1 MRFEFIAIRFEISA
15 RKGVT
20 DMQIS
25 SHRAQAAVRALVFAF
40 FSLAPVAAGQNV
52 TYKPYIQPGDN
63 GPFGAKDQM
72 VVAWQTDESSPN
84 PGAFTV
90 QFGKR
95 VSYGQSV
102 APQGRVVDNCLSADP
117 ALPVP
122 PTASGP
128 HSNYAAFL
136 KDLAY
141 NTTYFYRVSG
151 PGMPSGGFA
160 ASFHTRKRGDDFS
173 FLVQGDEGFFPVEP
187 NSSPLRIADFE
198 ARIVHLMYNVY
209 RLEIPGVP
217 ELPKPDLALNTGD
230 NVYNNG
236 AEGSYRD
243 YWFPVWNS
251 DVDSNEAGAPFIRS
265 VPFYIVVGNHDMGA
279 TGVNANMLGG
289 DNAGRFTGN
298 TDGGDALAYFNNYY
312 FPLNGPTGVDTQF
325 TWNAD
330 TVTPN
335 GMIFSYKGQSYTSPA
350 AIAAYRAST
359 AVHAGKGVKQ
369 QIDHMHNFSFD
380 SGSAHFV
387 FLDANPHLFNGQLDN
402 TALYLE
408 PPKAF
413 SAYPSVLRD
422 WLINDLDSSA
432 QPWKI
437 VVFHQ
442 PAFSSGGATVRNSQ
456 MRAVAKFLEDH
467 GVNMVFNGHEH
478 NYQRT
483 YPIRALNAA
492 ATPVTTG
499 GPAVS
504 IDTAFDGVNQTV
516 PDGVLY
522 LVEGAG
528 GNRDFDG
535 NLGPARGSGLG
546 IDQDDSAT
554 GKGTLATFMFPNG
567 PASWLDTHL
576 TSVSMSPVF
585 PAAGNGPKITT
596 RFKAKLFSF
605 ADIVVRDNKLTLYQI
620 SEPLLPTSSATGTNP
635 APFGTDVNGNPVNDP
650 IPDTLVDP
658 ATGNVVSTPADGP
671 SALLDKFVVTKPNL
685 EDQLRIQLNA
695 PESVTPG
702 AQFTYR
708 LHVENATS
716 YGLNGTQAVFELP
729 DGVNFVSSSDGGAVW
744 IGRTV
749 VVTMG
754 HLAAGASADVHLTV
768 GVDPSA
774 GKGDILTATAGLRS
788 STALPVERDE
798 VRTRV
803 SRPGSEQGAGN

>member
-1 MRFEFIAIRFEISA
+1 MQTRSHSA
-15 RKGVT
+15 R
-20 DMQIS
+20 
-25 SHRAQAAVRALVFAF
+25 AAVLALVVAF
-40 FSLAPVAAGQNV
+40 SMAPRAAGQNV

-63 GPFGAKDQM
+63 GPFGPTDQM
-72 VVAWQTDESSPN
+72 VIAWQTDEASPN
-84 PGAFTV
+84 AGAFTV
-90 QFGKR
+90 QFGES
-95 VSYGQSV
+95 VSYGQSMI
-102 APQGRVVDNCLSADP
+102 PQGRVVDNYLSADP
-117 ALPVP
+117 ALPIP
-122 PTASGP
+122 ITASGP
-128 HSNYAAFL
+128 HSNYAAIL
-136 KDLAY
+136 KGLEY

-187 NSSPLRIADFE
+187 NSNPLRFADFE
-198 ARIVHLMYNVY
+198 ARITHLMYNVHH
-209 RLEIPGVP
+209 LEVPGVP
-217 ELPKPDLALNTGD
+217 HLPKPDLALNTGD

-265 VPFYIVVGNHDMGA
+265 IPFYIVVGNHDMGA
-279 TGVNANMLGG
+279 TGVNANMLGS
-289 DNAGRFTGN
+289 DVAGRFSGN
-298 TDGGDALAYFNNYY
+298 TDGGDVLAYFNNYY

-335 GMIFSYKGQSYTSPA
+335 GMIFSFKGKTYSSPA

-359 AVHAGKGVKQ
+359 AVDAGKGVTQ
-369 QIDHMHNFSFD
+369 QLDHMHNFSFD

-413 SAYPSVLRD
+413 SAYPSVLRE
-422 WLINDLDSSA
+422 WLINDLDSSS

-442 PAFSSGGATVRNSQ
+442 PAFSSGDATVRNSQ
-456 MRAVAKFLEDH
+456 MRAIAKFLEDH

-483 YPIRALNAA
+483 FPLRALNAA
-492 ATPVTTG
+492 AAPVTTG
-499 GPAVS
+499 SPIVS
-504 IDTAFDGVNQTV
+504 IDTTFDGIEHTV

-535 NLGPARGSGLG
+535 DLAPARGQGPG

-554 GKGTLATFMFPNG
+554 GTASVAGFTFPNG
-567 PASWLDTHL
+567 PASWLDTNL
-576 TSVSMSPVF
+576 TSAAFSPVL
-585 PAAGNGPKITT
+585 PGAGSGPKITAK
-596 RFKAKLFSF
+596 FKAKVFSF
-605 ADIVVRDNKLTLYQI
+605 ADVIVRDNKLTLYQI
-620 SEPLLPTSSATGTNP
+620 TEPLTSSSSATPTAP
-635 APFGTDVNGNPVNDP
+635 APFGTDVNGTPLNNP

-658 ATGNVVSTPADGP
+658 ATGNVVTPPATGP
-671 SALLDKFVVTKPNL
+671 SALLDKFVVTKPDL
-685 EDQLRIQLNA
+685 SERLRVRLSAPDSVVSGGQLIYTLTVHN
-695 PESVTPG
+695 G
-702 AQFTYR
+702 
-708 LHVENATS
+708 TS
-716 YGLNGTQAVFELP
+716 HGLNGAQAVFEIP
-729 DGVNFVSSSDGGAVW
+729 SGVTFVSSPDGGATQV
-744 IGRTV
+744 GNQV
-749 VVTMG
+749 VVTIG
-754 HLAAGASADVHLTV
+754 RLDPGASATVHLQTQV
-768 GVDPSA
+768 NSEA
-774 GKGDILTATAGLRS
+774 GSELEATALLRS
-788 STALPVERDE
+788 STALSAPANE
-798 VRTRV
+798 VHTTV
-803 SRPGSEQGAGN
+803 GGDSE

>member
-1 MRFEFIAIRFEISA
+1 MQTRSHSA
-15 RKGVT
+15 R
-20 DMQIS
+20 
-25 SHRAQAAVRALVFAF
+25 AAVLAVVLAF
-40 FSLAPVAAGQNV
+40 SMAPRAAGQNV

-63 GPFGAKDQM
+63 GPFGPTDQM
-72 VVAWQTDESSPN
+72 VIAWQTDEASPN
-84 PGAFTV
+84 AGAFTV
-90 QFGKR
+90 QFGES
-95 VSYGQSV
+95 VSYGQSMI
-102 APQGRVVDNCLSADP
+102 PQGRVVDNYLSADP
-117 ALPVP
+117 ALPIP
-122 PTASGP
+122 ITASGP
-128 HSNYAAFL
+128 HSNYAAIL
-136 KDLAY
+136 KGLEY

-187 NSSPLRIADFE
+187 NSNPLRFADFE
-198 ARIVHLMYNVY
+198 ARITHLMYNVHH
-209 RLEIPGVP
+209 LEVPGVP
-217 ELPKPDLALNTGD
+217 HLPKPDLALNTGD

-265 VPFYIVVGNHDMGA
+265 IPFYIVVGNHDMGA
-279 TGVNANMLGG
+279 TGVNANMLGS
-289 DNAGRFTGN
+289 DVAGRFSGN
-298 TDGGDALAYFNNYY
+298 TDGGDVLAYFNNYY

-335 GMIFSYKGQSYTSPA
+335 GMIFSFKGKTYSSPA

-359 AVHAGKGVKQ
+359 AVDAGKGVTQ

-413 SAYPSVLRD
+413 SAYPSVLRE
-422 WLINDLDSSA
+422 WLINDLDSSS

-442 PAFSSGGATVRNSQ
+442 PAFSSGDATVRNSQ
-456 MRAVAKFLEDH
+456 MRAIAKFLEDH

-483 YPIRALNAA
+483 FPLRALNAA
-492 ATPVTTG
+492 AAPVTTG
-499 GPAVS
+499 SPIVS
-504 IDTAFDGVNQTV
+504 IDTTFDGIEHTV

-535 NLGPARGSGLG
+535 DLAPARGQGPG

-554 GKGTLATFMFPNG
+554 GTASVAGFTFPNG
-567 PASWLDTHL
+567 PASWLDTNL
-576 TSVSMSPVF
+576 TSAAFSPVL
-585 PAAGNGPKITT
+585 PGAGSGPKITAK
-596 RFKAKLFSF
+596 FKAKVFSF
-605 ADIVVRDNKLTLYQI
+605 ADVIVRDNKLTLYQI
-620 SEPLLPTSSATGTNP
+620 TEPLTSSSSATPTAP
-635 APFGTDVNGNPVNDP
+635 APFGTDVNGTPLNNP

-658 ATGNVVSTPADGP
+658 ATGNVVTPPATGP
-671 SALLDKFVVTKPNL
+671 SALLDKFVVTKPDL
-685 EDQLRIQLNA
+685 SERLRVRLSAPDSVVPGGQLIYT
-695 PESVTPG
+695 VTVHNG
-702 AQFTYR
+702 SS
-708 LHVENATS
+708 H
-716 YGLNGTQAVFELP
+716 GLNGVQAVFEIP
-729 DGVNFVSSSDGGAVW
+729 SGVTFVSSPDGGATQV
-744 IGRTV
+744 GNQV
-749 VVTMG
+749 VVTIG
-754 HLAAGASADVHLTV
+754 RLDPDASAVVHLQTQV
-768 GVDPSA
+768 NAEA
-774 GKGDILTATAGLRS
+774 GSELEATALLRS
-788 STALPVERDE
+788 STALSAPANE
-798 VRTRV
+798 VHTTV
-803 SRPGSEQGAGN
+803 GGDSE

>member
-1 MRFEFIAIRFEISA
+1 ML
-15 RKGVT
+15 
-20 DMQIS
+20 IS
-25 SHRAQAAVRALVFAF
+25 SHRVQSAVLAVVVAF
-40 FSLAPVAAGQNV
+40 FSLAPVAVGQNV

-72 VVAWQTDESSPN
+72 VVAWQTDEASPN

-90 QFGKR
+90 QFGKN

-102 APQGRVVDNCLSADP
+102 TPQGRVVDNYLSADP

-128 HSNYAAFL
+128 HSNYTAVL
-136 KDLAY
+136 KGLEY

-151 PGMPSGGFA
+151 PGMPSDGFA
-160 ASFHTRKRGDDFS
+160 AHFRTRKRGDEFS
-173 FLVQGDEGFFPVEP
+173 FLVQGDEGFFPAEA
-187 NSSPLRIADFE
+187 NSNPPRLADFE
-198 ARIVHLMYNVY
+198 ARIIHLMYNVHH
-209 RLEIPGVP
+209 LEVPGVP
-217 ELPKPDLALNTGD
+217 HLPKPDLALNTGD

-243 YWFPVWNS
+243 FWFPVWNS
-251 DVDSNEAGAPFIRS
+251 DVDSNDTGAPFIRS
-265 VPFYIVVGNHDMGA
+265 IPFYIVVGNHDIGA

-289 DNAGRFTGN
+289 DGAGRFSGN
-298 TDGGDALAYFNNYY
+298 TDGGDALAYFDNYY

-335 GMIFSYKGQSYTSPA
+335 GMIFSYKCKSYTSLA
-350 AIAAYRAST
+350 AIAAFRAST
-359 AVHAGKGVKQ
+359 AVDAGKGAKQ

-402 TALYLE
+402 TALFAKA
-408 PPKAF
+408 PQAF
-413 SAYPSVLRD
+413 SAYPSVLRE

-442 PAFSSGGATVRNSQ
+442 PAFSSGNATVRNSQ

-483 YPIRALNAA
+483 YPLRANADA
-492 ATPVTTG
+492 AGAPVTTG
-499 GPAVS
+499 NPAVS
-504 IDTAFDGVNQTV
+504 IDTAFDGVKETV

-535 NLGPARGSGLG
+535 DLGPARGSGLG
-546 IDQDDSAT
+546 IDQEDSARGT
-554 GKGTLATFMFPNG
+554 ATLAGFTFPNG
-567 PASWLDTHL
+567 PASWLDTNL
-576 TSVSMSPVF
+576 TSAAFSPVL
-585 PAAGNGPKITT
+585 PGAGSGPKITAK
-596 RFKAKLFSF
+596 FKAKVFSF
-605 ADIVVRDNKLTLYQI
+605 ADVIVRDNKLTLYQI
-620 SEPLLPTSSATGTNP
+620 TEPLTSSSSATSSNP
-635 APFGTDVNGNPVNDP
+635 APFGTDVNGTPLNDP

-658 ATGNVVSTPADGP
+658 TTGNIVSAPATGA
-671 SALLDKFVVTKPNL
+671 SALLDKFVVTRPDL
-685 EDQLRIQLNA
+685 SEDLAVRLSASHSVVPGGQL
-695 PESVTPG
+695 
-702 AQFTYR
+702 TYT
-708 LHVENATS
+708 LTIHNGS
-716 YGLNGTQAVFELP
+716 SHGLNGTQAVFEIPAGVTFVASP
-729 DGVNFVSSSDGGAVW
+729 DGRATQLGNQIVVT
-744 IGRTV
+744 IGRLDAGTNAV
-749 VVTMG
+749 VHIQTQVN
-754 HLAAGASADVHLTV
+754 AEAGSELE
-768 GVDPSA
+768 
-774 GKGDILTATAGLRS
+774 ATALLRS
-788 STALPVERDE
+788 STALSVPTNEAH
-798 VRTRV
+798 TRV
-803 SRPGSEQGAGN
+803 GGESE

>member
-1 MRFEFIAIRFEISA
+1 MHISWY
-15 RKGVT
+15 
-20 DMQIS
+20 
-25 SHRAQAAVRALVFAF
+25 RAQPAVLVFVAAF

-90 QFGKR
+90 QFGKS
-95 VSYGQSV
+95 VSYSQSV
-102 APQGRVVDNCLSADP
+102 PPQGRVVDNYLSADP

-128 HSNYAAFL
+128 HSNYAAVL

-151 PGMPSGGFA
+151 PGMPTGGFA
-160 ASFHTRKRGDDFS
+160 ASFRTPKRGDDFS

-187 NSSPLRIADFE
+187 NSNPPRIADFE
-198 ARIVHLMYNVY
+198 ARIVHLMYNVH
-209 RLEIPGVP
+209 RLEVPGMP

-243 YWFPVWNS
+243 FWFPVWNNN
-251 DVDSNEAGAPFIRS
+251 VDSNETGAPFIRS
-265 VPFYIVVGNHDMGA
+265 IPFYIVVGNHDMGA
-279 TGVNANMLGG
+279 TGVNANMLGN
-289 DNAGRFTGN
+289 DSAGRFSGN
-298 TDGGDALAYFNNYY
+298 TDGGDALAHFNSYY
-312 FPLNGPTGVDTQF
+312 YPLNGPTGVDTQF

-335 GMIFSYKGQSYTSPA
+335 GMIFSYKGKSYTSPA
-350 AIAAYRAST
+350 AIAAFRAST
-359 AVHAGKGVKQ
+359 AVDAGKGATQ

-387 FLDANPHLFNGQLDN
+387 FLDANPHLFDGQLDN
-402 TALYLE
+402 TTLYA
-408 PPKAF
+408 KAPQGF

-442 PAFSSGGATVRNSQ
+442 PAFSSGNATVRNSQ

-467 GVNMVFNGHEH
+467 GVNRVFNGHEQ
-478 NYQRT
+478 NYQGT
-483 YPIRALNAA
+483 YPLRANAN
-492 ATPVTTG
+492 ATGAPVTTG
-499 GPAVS
+499 SPAVS
-504 IDTAFDGVNQTV
+504 IDTAFDGVKQTV

-535 NLGPARGSGLG
+535 DLGPARGSGLG
-546 IDQDDSAT
+546 IDQDDSAAGT
-554 GKGTLATFMFPNG
+554 ATLAGFTFPNG
-567 PASWLDTHL
+567 PASWLDTNL
-576 TSVSMSPVF
+576 TSAAFSPVL
-585 PAAGNGPKITT
+585 PGAGSGPKITAK
-596 RFKAKLFSF
+596 FKAKVFSF
-605 ADIVVRDNKLTLYQI
+605 ADVIVGDNKLTLYQI
-620 SEPLLPTSSATGTNP
+620 TEPLTSSSSATSSNP
-635 APFGTDVNGNPVNDP
+635 APFGTDVNGTPLNDP

-658 ATGNVVSTPADGP
+658 TTGNVVSAPATGA
-671 SALLDKFVVTKPNL
+671 SALLDKFVVTKSDLSEDLGVRLSASHSVVPGGQLTYTL
-685 EDQLRIQLNA
+685 EVHNG
-695 PESVTPG
+695 S
-702 AQFTYR
+702 
-708 LHVENATS
+708 S
-716 YGLNGTQAVFELP
+716 YGLNGSQAVFEIPGGVTFVASP
-729 DGVNFVSSSDGGAVW
+729 DGSATQVDSQIVVT
-744 IGRTV
+744 IGR
-749 VVTMG
+749 
-754 HLAAGASADVHLTV
+754 LDAGGSAIVRIQTQVNTGAGPELT
-768 GVDPSA
+768 G
-774 GKGDILTATAGLRS
+774 TALLRS
-788 STALPVERDE
+788 STALSAPANEVHTSVGVESD
-798 VRTRV
+798 
-803 SRPGSEQGAGN
+803 

>member
-1 MRFEFIAIRFEISA
+1 MQTRSHSA
-15 RKGVT
+15 R
-20 DMQIS
+20 
-25 SHRAQAAVRALVFAF
+25 AAVLALVVA
-40 FSLAPVAAGQNV
+40 FSLAPRVTGQNV

-72 VVAWQTDESSPN
+72 VIAWQTDEASPN

-90 QFGKR
+90 QFGESD
-95 VSYGQSV
+95 SYGQSV
-102 APQGRVVDNCLSADP
+102 TPQGRVVDNYLSVDP
-117 ALPVP
+117 ALPIP
-122 PTASGP
+122 ITASGP
-128 HSNYAAFL
+128 HSNYAAVL
-136 KDLAY
+136 KGLEY

-160 ASFHTRKRGDDFS
+160 ASFHTRKRGDEFS
-173 FLVQGDEGFFPVEP
+173 FLVQGDEGFFPVET
-187 NSSPLRIADFE
+187 NSNPLRFADFE
-198 ARIVHLMYNVY
+198 ARITHLMYNVHH
-209 RLEIPGVP
+209 LEVPGVP
-217 ELPKPDLALNTGD
+217 HLPKPDLALNTGD

-251 DVDSNEAGAPFIRS
+251 DVDSNETGAPFIRS
-265 VPFYIVVGNHDMGA
+265 IPFYIVVGNHDIGA
-279 TGVNANMLGG
+279 TGVNANMLGS
-289 DNAGRFTGN
+289 DSAGRFSGN

-312 FPLNGPTGVDTQF
+312 FPLNGPTGVDAQY

-335 GMIFSYKGQSYTSPA
+335 GMYFSFKGKTYTSPA

-359 AVHAGKGVKQ
+359 AVDAGKGVTQ

-387 FLDANPHLFNGQLDN
+387 FLDANPHLFNGQLDG
-402 TALYLE
+402 TALYAKA
-408 PPKAF
+408 PQAF

-442 PAFSSGGATVRNSQ
+442 PAFSSGDATVRNSQ
-456 MRAVAKFLEDH
+456 MRAAAKFLEDH

-492 ATPVTTG
+492 AAPVTTG
-499 GPAVS
+499 SPIVS

-522 LVEGAG
+522 IVEGAG

-535 NLGPARGSGLG
+535 DLNPARGSGLG

-554 GKGTLATFMFPNG
+554 GLGTLGAFMFPNG
-567 PASWLDTHL
+567 PASWLDTNL
-576 TSVSMSPVF
+576 TSISMSPVF
-585 PAAGNGPKITT
+585 SAAGSGPKITAK
-596 RFKAKLFSF
+596 FKAKVFSF
-605 ADIVVRDNKLTLYQI
+605 ADVIVRDNKLTLYQI
-620 SEPLLPTSSATGTNP
+620 TEPLTSSSSATPSAP
-635 APFGTDVNGNPVNDP
+635 APFGTDVNGTPLNDP

-658 ATGNVVSTPADGP
+658 ATGNVVTPPATGA
-671 SALLDKFVVTKPNL
+671 SALLDKFVVTKPDL
-685 EDQLRIQLNA
+685 SDDLRVRLSASHSVDPGGQLTYTL
-695 PESVTPG
+695 SVHNG
-702 AQFTYR
+702 SS
-708 LHVENATS
+708 H
-716 YGLNGTQAVFELP
+716 GLNGAQAVFEIP
-729 DGVNFVSSSDGGAVW
+729 SGVTFVSSPDGAATQVGNQ
-744 IGRTV
+744 V
-749 VVTMG
+749 VVTIG
-754 HLAAGASADVHLTV
+754 RLDPGASAVVHLQTQIN
-768 GVDPSA
+768 SEA
-774 GKGDILTATAGLRS
+774 RSELEATALLRS
-788 STALPVERDE
+788 STALAAPANE
-798 VRTRV
+798 VHTTV
-803 SRPGSEQGAGN
+803 GEESE

>member
-1 MRFEFIAIRFEISA
+1 
-15 RKGVT
+15 
-20 DMQIS
+20 MQIN
-25 SHRAQAAVRALVFAF
+25 SHRARAAVLALVVAF
-40 FSLAPVAAGQNV
+40 FSLAPLAAGQNV

-63 GPFGAKDQM
+63 GPFGPTDQI
-72 VVAWQTDESSPN
+72 VIAWQTDEASPN
-84 PGAFTV
+84 PGAYKV
-90 QFGKR
+90 QFGESL
-95 VSYGQSV
+95 SYGLSV
-102 APQGRVVDNCLSADP
+102 TPQGRVVDNYLSADP
-117 ALPVP
+117 SLPVP

-128 HSNYAAFL
+128 HSNYAAVL
-136 KDLAY
+136 RGLEY
-141 NTTYFYRVSG
+141 NTTYYYSVSG
-151 PGMPSGGFA
+151 PGMPSGGFT

-198 ARIVHLMYNVY
+198 ARITHLMYNVHH
-209 RLEIPGVP
+209 LEVPGVP
-217 ELPKPDLALNTGD
+217 QLPKPDLALNTGD

-251 DVDSNEAGAPFIRS
+251 DVDSNETGAPFIRS
-265 VPFYIVVGNHDMGA
+265 IPFYIVVGNHDMGA
-279 TGVNANMLGG
+279 TGVNANMLGS
-289 DNAGRFTGN
+289 DTAGRFSGN

-335 GMIFSYKGQSYTSPA
+335 GMTFSFKGKTYTSPS

-359 AVHAGKGVKQ
+359 AVDTGNGSKQ
-369 QIDHMHNFSFD
+369 QIDRMHNYSFD
-380 SGSAHFV
+380 SGNAHFV

-408 PPKAF
+408 PPQAF
-413 SAYPSVLRD
+413 SAYPAVLRN

-442 PAFSSGGATVRNSQ
+442 PAFSSGDATVRNSQ
-456 MRAVAKFLEDH
+456 MRNAAKFLEDH

-492 ATPVTTG
+492 AAPVTTG

-504 IDTAFDGVNQTV
+504 IDTTFDGIEHTV

-535 NLGPARGSGLG
+535 DLGPARGSGLG

-554 GKGTLATFMFPNG
+554 GTATLAGFMFPNG
-567 PASWLDTHL
+567 PASWLDTNL
-576 TSVSMSPVF
+576 TSAAFSPVL
-585 PAAGNGPKITT
+585 PGAGGGPKITAK
-596 RFKAKLFSF
+596 FKAKVFSF
-605 ADIVVRDNKLTLYQI
+605 ADVIVRDNKLTLYQI
-620 SEPLLPTSSATGTNP
+620 TEPLTSSSSATPSNP
-635 APFGTDVNGNPVNDP
+635 APFGTDVNGTPLNDP

-658 ATGNVVSTPADGP
+658 TTGNVVTPPATGS
-671 SALLDKFVVTKPNL
+671 SALLDKFVVTKPDL
-685 EDQLRIQLNA
+685 SELLDVHLSAPHLAIPSGQLTCTL
-695 PESVTPG
+695 SVHNG
-702 AQFTYR
+702 SS
-708 LHVENATS
+708 H
-716 YGLNGTQAVFELP
+716 GLNGTQAVFEIP
-729 DGVNFVSSSDGGAVW
+729 SGVSFVASPDGGATQVGNQVVVT
-744 IGRTV
+744 IGRLDPDATV
-749 VVTMG
+749 VVHILTQVNS
-754 HLAAGASADVHLTV
+754 AAGSELEARAL
-768 GVDPSA
+768 
-774 GKGDILTATAGLRS
+774 LRS
-788 STALPVERDE
+788 STALSAPANE
-798 VRTRV
+798 VHTSV
-803 SRPGSEQGAGN
+803 DGDSE